1 MNDEQW
7 VLTYRA
13 QGMTDANI
21 IAGKLKSAGIPV
33 TFDYEAV
40 GHIYG
45 LTLDGLGEVRLY
57 VPRGY
62 EEQATAVIEERF
74 TEEDIGWEDGE

>member
-7 VLTYRA
+7 VLAYRA
-13 QGMTDANI
+13 QGMADANI
-21 IAGKLKSAGIPV
+21 IAGKLESADIPV
-33 TFDYEAV
+33 SFDYEAV

-57 VPRGY
+57 VPREY
-62 EEQATAVIEERF
+62 SERAEAVIEERF
-74 TEEDIGWEDGE
+74 TEEDIGWEDDE